1 MWAEIFCCRTLCQSY
16 TEIVWFSMI
25 FFLGLMCRNHRLEQ
39 SIFVCLVLHI
49 NSAQTSHISISFN
62 MPTWAKKRIQMFFNV
77 LWHLVLRCFSFSYH
91 SQHNMQSVAV
101 GQGRIKWIAASQP
114 YGYALRIGVEK
125 NCRKNIRDM
134 PNKALQTVCRA
145 RLSDSN
151 LAESGDSSP
160 NQTKPDCLTVCL
172 SVPVAKI
179 LNTVAHIRTRIV
191 LCISKKKTFT
201 SCNLTN
207 ADFLRGIG
215 EV

>member
-1 MWAEIFCCRTLCQSY
+1 
-16 TEIVWFSMI
+16 
-25 FFLGLMCRNHRLEQ
+25 
-39 SIFVCLVLHI
+39 
-49 NSAQTSHISISFN
+49 
-62 MPTWAKKRIQMFFNV
+62 
-77 LWHLVLRCFSFSYH
+77 
-91 SQHNMQSVAV
+91 MQSVAV
-101 GQGRIKWIAASQP
+101 GQGRIKWIAANQP
-114 YGYALRIGVEK
+114 YGYALRIGVKK

-191 LCISKKKTFT
+191 LCISKKK
-201 SCNLTN
+201 NLYKLQLN
-207 ADFLRGIG
+207 KRRLFARYRRGIRGRLAARKIVRYIENIGSIDVLDFL
-215 EV
+215 

>member
-1 MWAEIFCCRTLCQSY
+1 
-16 TEIVWFSMI
+16 
-25 FFLGLMCRNHRLEQ
+25 
-39 SIFVCLVLHI
+39 
-49 NSAQTSHISISFN
+49 
-62 MPTWAKKRIQMFFNV
+62 MFFV
-77 LWHLVLRCFSFSYH
+77 QLSLTA
-91 SQHNMQSVAV
+91 QHAISCGRS
-101 GQGRIKWIAASQP
+101 GQDQIDCSQP
-114 YGYALRIGVEK
+114 TIWLRFK
-125 NCRKNIRDM
+125 NRCRKELQKNIRDM

-160 NQTKPDCLTVCL
+160 SQTKPDCLTVCL

-179 LNTVAHIRTRIV
+179 LNTIAHIRTRIV
-191 LCISKKKTFT
+191 LCISKKKKKTFT